1 MGTQRGGDEWRGEV
15 ESWRASGKS
24 ADAFAKGQGY
34 SASSLRRWAAL
45 IPPTGSRS
53 PGFVQ
58 LQVIEAASSAAASD
72 LVVTVG
78 RAEIRVG
85 RGFDAE
91 LLRRVVETL
100 SGGAK

>member
-1 MGTQRGGDEWRGEV
+1 MPATVGELV
-15 ESWRASGKS
+15 PR
-24 ADAFAKGQGY
+24 
-34 SASSLRRWAAL
+34 
-45 IPPTGSRS
+45 TGSRS

-58 LQVIEAASSAAASD
+58 LQVVDAASRAAASD

-100 SGGAK
+100 SVAKK